1 MIRRYSI
8 TVAGRA
14 RDVEVEELDGGQ
26 WRVSVDGRERRLD
39 VRWPAAGMVGW
50 LDGSG
55 VVQASVDGAL
65 PRPTVGLRR
74 QSVPVEVVDGRLAAL
89 AGVVKDRARAA
100 GPTTVR
106 APIPGRV
113 ARLLVKVGEAV
124 TAGKGMVVLEAMK
137 MENELRAPR
146 DGVVKELG
154 CAEGAAVESG
164 QALVTLE

>member
-1 MIRRYSI
+1 MIRRYSV

-14 RDVEVEELDGGQ
+14 RDVEVEELEGGQ

-39 VRWPAAGMVGW
+39 VRSPAAGTLGW
-50 LDGSG
+50 LDGTG
-55 VVQASVDGAL
+55 VVQASIDG
-65 PRPTVGLRR
+65 PPSRPTVGLRR
-74 QSVPVEVVDGRLAAL
+74 QAIPVELVDGRMAAL
-89 AGVVKDRARAA
+89 AGVVKGRARAA

-113 ARLLVKVGEAV
+113 VRLLVKVGDAV
-124 TAGKGMVVLEAMK
+124 TAGKGIVVLEAMK

-146 DGVVKELG
+146 DGTVKELG

-164 QALVTLE
+164 QALVTIE